1 MAKWRIQTD
10 VEFDSDGSRGRIK
23 ALLNSKRSGK
33 SIFKIDRDLKDV
45 NDDGTSNGK
54 NTLKIK
60 DDIRFNSKQDA
71 DSYAAELK
79 DEMTKTNN
87 NRNIPQVTI
96 TEHLCPHDDDGAEFY
111 DCRTDAKA
119 QFVITH
125 QKTKG
130 G

>member
-23 ALLNSKRSGK
+23 TLLNGKRNGK
-33 SIFKIDRDLKDV
+33 SIFKIDRDLKDL
-45 NDDGTSNGK
+45 DGASNGK
-54 NTLKIK
+54 SALKIK

-71 DSYAAELK
+71 DSYAAELR
-79 DEMTKTNN
+79 DEMTKSNN
-87 NRNIPQVTI
+87 DRNIPQVTI
-96 TEHLCPHDDDGAEFY
+96 TEHLCPHDDDGVEFY
-111 DCRTDAKA
+111 DCQNDARA